1 MTQKRNTTFNM
12 TSATLTFD
20 NENDLLTAIN
30 GYKYKLA
37 LWDLDQFIRNEL
49 KYNDKLTEQQYD
61 YAEMLRDKL
70 HEFINDYEITI
81 E

>member
-1 MTQKRNTTFNM
+1 M

-20 NENDLLTAIN
+20 DENDLIVAIN
-30 GYKYKLA
+30 GYKFKLA
-37 LWDLDQFIRNEL
+37 LWDLDQFLRSEL
-49 KYNDKLTEQQYD
+49 KYNDKLTAEQYD

-70 HEFINDYEITI
+70 REILNDYQIQI

>member
-1 MTQKRNTTFNM
+1 M

-61 YAEMLRDKL
+61 YAQMLRDKL

>member
-1 MTQKRNTTFNM
+1 M

-20 NENDLLTAIN
+20 EENELLTAIN

-37 LWDLDQFIRNEL
+37 LWDFDQFLRSEL
-49 KYNDKLTEQQYD
+49 KYNDELTAEQYD
-61 YAEMLRDKL
+61 YAEMLRNKL
-70 HEFINDYEITI
+70 HEFINDYQITI

>member
-12 TSATLTFD
+12 TATLTFD
-20 NENDLLTAIN
+20 EENELLTAIN

-37 LWDLDQFIRNEL
+37 LWDLDQFLRSEL

-61 YAEMLRDKL
+61 YAQMLRDKL
-70 HEFINDYEITI
+70 HEFINDYQIQI

>member
-1 MTQKRNTTFNM
+1 M

-37 LWDLDQFIRNEL
+37 LWDLDRFIRNEL

-61 YAEMLRDKL
+61 YAEMLRNKL